1 MNHPGNTL
9 FRNFLEAKFDAYA
22 NAKSKNEKTTIAW
35 SIVFELKESYGSR
48 FLREDGLWWY
58 EVSNEVAR
66 EKVSVGFRDVRKSRS
81 KSSIYSSSASN
92 SNNIQATTEVAAT
105 TAAAAA
111 TTTKRKC
118 DYETTAPMITAA
130 AKGFRVFDNQVNNST
145 LAYAFLDLDD
155 SGKRQRC
162 QFGIGGGGGR
172 SSKKRNKEWEQEVCS
187 YWT

>member
-1 MNHPGNTL
+1 MGTGKRKTLNNQKWIKQQLFKEECIKKNVVFNGIECPQHKDVLSGRGWPIMNHPGNTL

-58 EVSNEVAR
+58 EVSIEVAR

-118 DYETTAPMITAA
+118 DYETTAPMISAA
-130 AKGFRVFDNQVNNST
+130 AKGFRVFDNQ
-145 LAYAFLDLDD
+145 
-155 SGKRQRC
+155 
-162 QFGIGGGGGR
+162 
-172 SSKKRNKEWEQEVCS
+172 
-187 YWT
+187 